1 MVGLATAL
9 EMLFMAI
16 ILFGIIAAILMR
28 KHYHEAKLVR
38 LREIVH
44 IERMKAMEQG
54 IELPHSDADQLQQ
67 LMGSG
72 HTDREPDGISRS
84 RMLWIR
90 FSSMGLGLVCIFGG
104 IGASLG
110 LVLQHDLDVAGT
122 WAVGFIPLLL
132 GIGLLFFYRLS
143 KGLADG
149 MVDNNADG
157 TDTL

>member
-1 MVGLATAL
+1 MVGLAEAL
-9 EMLFMAI
+9 EILLIAI
-16 ILFGIIAAILMR
+16 IIFGIIAAILMR

-44 IERMKAMEQG
+44 VERMKAMEQG

-67 LMGSG
+67 LIGSG
-72 HTDREPDGISRS
+72 RADQEPDGISQS

-90 FSSMGLGLVCIFGG
+90 FSSLGLGLACIFGG

-110 LVLQHDLDVAGT
+110 LVLQRDLDVAGT

-149 MVDNNADG
+149 MADNNADR
-157 TDTL
+157 TETL